1 MATPYEKIYDSF
13 SQKITDFNLVE
24 VDDYSLEKM
33 LLSWLNTAIVKT
45 RRCQHD
51 LSQRDEELQ
60 VFKEDLSHLEI
71 ELLAMGMVDAW
82 VSQYLNSTENVL
94 QFVGGKEE
102 KFYAQSSHIAELRA
116 IKDENLREM
125 NRLHNYYTYTNSSY
139 FDE

>member
-13 SQKITDFNLVE
+13 SQKITDFNLAE
-24 VDDYSLEKM
+24 IDDDSLEKM
-33 LLSWLNTAIVKT
+33 LLSWLHTAIVKT
-45 RRCQHD
+45 RKCEHD

-60 VFKEDLSHLEI
+60 IFKEDLSDLEI
-71 ELLAMGMVDAW
+71 ELLAMGMLDAW

-94 QFVGGKEE
+94 QFIGGKEE

-116 IKDENLREM
+116 IKDENMRQM
-125 NRLHNYYTYTNSSY
+125 NRLHNYYTYTNGSY